1 MIVRQTEHGVVLIT
15 QPGHAQLAGRI
26 MEHCVALADHPRR
39 RSILLACAEHDGGWI
54 EPDNDP
60 RVDPSTGGVI
70 DFMTAPASIKQA
82 VWPRAIARLDDDPW
96 AAALV
101 AQHAITVYGRFRD
114 DPEWL
119 SFFAQMSAA
128 RDRLAPTSGQA
139 HADLEADYPFVR
151 LSDLISLTF
160 CNEWTEPQSIGP
172 WTVYGKGAHVV
183 VTPNPF
189 GEQVDFEI
197 EATQLASRTFKT
209 DQDLRAALA
218 KGRIITLAGSVGAA
232 AEAIGADQ
240 A

>member
-1 MIVRQTEHGVVLIT
+1 VIVRQTERGAVLIT
-15 QPGHAQLAGRI
+15 QPGHAHLAGRI
-26 MEHCVALADHPRR
+26 MEHCVALVDHPRR

-60 RVDPSTGGVI
+60 RVDPSTGRVV

-101 AQHAITVYGRFRD
+101 AQHAITVYGRLRD

-119 SFFAQMSAA
+119 SFFVQMAAA
-128 RDRLAPTSGQA
+128 RDRLAEKSGQTP
-139 HADLEADYPFVR
+139 ADLEADYPFVR

-160 CNEWTEPQSIGP
+160 CNAWTERQSFGP
-172 WTVYGKGAHVV
+172 WTVYGTGTHVV

-189 GEQVDFEI
+189 GAQVDFAI
-197 EATQLASRTFKT
+197 EATQLASGTFTT
-209 DQDLRAALA
+209 DQELRAALA
-218 KGRIITLAGSVGAA
+218 SGQVITLAGSVGK
-232 AEAIGADQ
+232 
-240 A
+240 